1 MALFI
6 TALCS
11 ILPAITAFSQRPAKP
26 IERPFRKIREDF
38 FLALSFRNL
47 ELNSHC
53 GIGLI
58 RSPIR
63 VCMRQHSVSSE
74 ERHHLRPLPLAPFRS
89 ALRLELSISRDGMAA
104 SLRMRRLATIKT
116 LTGFDLT
123 FQPSLDRVRIFM
135 LAQLGFVGRH
145 EVIHFLG
152 PPGTGKSHR
161 ESRSASKL
169 SKPARASTSAGP
181 VS

>member
-1 MALFI
+1 
-6 TALCS
+6 
-11 ILPAITAFSQRPAKP
+11 
-26 IERPFRKIREDF
+26 
-38 FLALSFRNL
+38 
-47 ELNSHC
+47 
-53 GIGLI
+53 
-58 RSPIR
+58 
-63 VCMRQHSVSSE
+63 
-74 ERHHLRPLPLAPFRS
+74 
-89 ALRLELSISRDGMAA
+89 
-104 SLRMRRLATIKT
+104 MRRLATIKT